1 MYCRARGITAEQF
14 QSLNKLIEQGNP
26 TISRIFAAYENDKNV
41 YKLIDSLKTFES
53 TQQQKAP
60 APVIEE
66 EEEDD
71 DESEEEQDEE
81 DDDNDQDNDFDDVR
95 TLHTLD
101 RIVSLT

>member
-53 TQQQKAP
+53 AQQQKAP
-60 APVIEE
+60 EPVVEE
-66 EEEDD
+66 EE

-81 DDDNDQDNDFDDVR
+81 DDDNDEDNDFDDVR
-95 TLHTLD
+95 TLHTLNG
-101 RIVSLT
+101 IIYLT